1 MAKVSA
7 ITDRAGILLNDSGF
21 VSWTAAELLGWY
33 NDAVRDTITLDPA
46 AHTKH
51 ATPVLAA
58 GARQSLPDDAIAL
71 LEIVGNINADSSV
84 GMQITMC
91 DRKPLDAFMPKWQS
105 GSRKTVIQH
114 AMYDPAD
121 RKTYYVYPPIEAGT
135 KIEMVHSCLPADA
148 TSAADSDIA
157 LDAQYRT
164 PILDYMLWRA
174 FSKDSKNP
182 EYKARAASHFG
193 AFESGISSIINIRNG
208 VTPKPQE

>member
-1 MAKVSA
+1 MPKVSV

-33 NDAVRDTITLDPA
+33 NDAVRDTVTLDPS

-51 ATPVLAA
+51 ATLTLVA
-58 GARQSLPDDAIAL
+58 GARQALPDDAIAL
-71 LEIVGNINADSSV
+71 IEIVGNINDDGSV
-84 GMQITMC
+84 GAQISMC

-105 GSRKTVIQH
+105 SSRKTVIQQ
-114 AMYDPAD
+114 AMYNPAD
-121 RKTYYVYPPIEAGT
+121 RKTYYVYPPVEAGT
-135 KIEMVHSCLPADA
+135 KLEMVHSYLPADA
-148 TSAADSDIA
+148 TSAADNDIA

-174 FSKDSKNP
+174 FSKDSKNS

-193 AFESGISSIINIRNG
+193 AFESGIASIINIRNG